1 MCGILLLHG
10 AQCQERLT
18 GGLEKIRHRGPD
30 KTEVWQDGMT
40 ALGFVRL
47 AITDCGPAGRQ
58 PMHCGSLVGV
68 LNGEILNHA
77 EVAAA
82 QHISTAGSFDG
93 QVLLPSFQLQ
103 GPAVIDV
110 LNGFYASVIL
120 QRGADAVVCLR
131 DHVGKKPLL
140 VGMSGSEL
148 FVTSELKAVDPVDWF
163 EPIPPGAWSIELAT
177 GEMTRIRT
185 HRASQP
191 TGSLRELLERAVAE
205 RIPGDG
211 QPLGMFLSGGL
222 DSSIV
227 AFLASKYRSDIRY
240 YCLMDEESP
249 DYRYMMSATEAFDL
263 KNVCFVDLPEKRELD
278 DLLANIVYVTESY
291 NPSIVS
297 NGLCTYLLSEA
308 AHSDGVRVVLTG
320 EGADELFGGYRWF
333 AESEPWRETRDQLM
347 RDMHFTELRRLDT
360 CSMAHSVEARCP
372 FLDRDVRGHAESLEY
387 ASLYGGAADCPV
399 TKRVLRDSFALDLPA
414 EIVSRKK
421 TSFDIGSGVRRLV
434 VEHLTRQGK
443 TEREQLRQ
451 LWGAQFGSDPENP
464 YFHAY
469 PVLDPVIDSR
479 RGTHR

>member
-10 AQCQERLT
+10 PQCRERLA

-30 KTEVWQDGMT
+30 QTEVWQDGMT

-47 AITDCGPAGRQ
+47 AITDLGPTGRQ
-58 PMHCGSLVGV
+58 PMHYGPLVGV

-77 EVAAA
+77 ELADA
-82 QHISTAGSFDG
+82 HKISTIDPFDG
-93 QVLLPSFQLQ
+93 QVLLPLFQRH
-103 GPAVIDV
+103 GAAVIDK
-110 LNGFYASVIL
+110 LDGFYASIIL
-120 QRGADAVVCLR
+120 QRDADTVVCLR
-131 DHVGKKPLL
+131 DHIGKKPLL

-163 EPIPPGAWSIELAT
+163 EPVPPGAWSIALAT
-177 GEMTRIRT
+177 GRMTSIRT
-185 HRASQP
+185 HRSSQP
-191 TGSLRELLERAVAE
+191 IGSLRDLLSRAVAK

-211 QPLGMFLSGGL
+211 QPLGLFLSGGL

-227 AFLASKYRSDIRY
+227 AFLASEYRSDIRY
-240 YCLMDEESP
+240 YCLVDEDSP
-249 DYRYMMSATEAFDL
+249 DFRYIKCVIEAFDL
-263 KNVCFVDLPEKRELD
+263 KDVRFVDLPGKHELD
-278 DLLANIVYVTESY
+278 GLLSAIVYATESY

-308 AHSDGVRVVLTG
+308 AHRDGVRVVLTG

-333 AESEPWRETRDQLM
+333 AESEPWRETREQLM

-387 ASLYGGAADCPV
+387 ASLYGGAADYPV
-399 TKRVLRDSFALDLPA
+399 TKRVLRDTFALDLPA
-414 EIVSRKK
+414 AIVSRKK
-421 TSFDIGSGVRRLV
+421 VSFDVGSGVRRLV
-434 VEHLTRQGK
+434 VEYLTRRGK
-443 TEREQLRQ
+443 TEREQLRE
-451 LWGAQFGSDPENP
+451 LWSAQFGSGPEAP
-464 YFHAY
+464 YFHTY
-469 PVLDPVIDSR
+469 PVFDTVIDRR